1 MVGEEEKSRRLNN
14 GGIYLNMK
22 FDFTSR
28 AGLGQAQEKI
38 WFPRGLFLD
47 DTASGSKSKGFYV
60 WFSRLFITILI
71 KISSRIAN

>member
-14 GGIYLNMK
+14 DEIYLNMK

-38 WFPRGLFLD
+38 CPL
-47 DTASGSKSKGFYV
+47 ASAGE
-60 WFSRLFITILI
+60 WLCL
-71 KISSRIAN
+71 